1 MATREK
7 HLQYGKSLGLWQGG
21 RKVIEPDVDR
31 RIERVKAALA
41 ERDAEE
47 LRQKRAV
54 QQENAYVSDSLLASQ
69 EAQKHSPQYAEGK
82 SIAEIY
88 GIPAHTEGLAS
99 QLALSD
105 SIGLQ
110 CSLEEEMAKNHQ
122 HVMIVDLED
131 AHKILHNVW
140 LDAGKNV
147 AALAMSINTVKSWLK
162 HAFVNGTRINMD
174 GKKYPLNS
182 FKSMQAG
189 FSPQSRAANFKGA
202 GALTFVVSASIAT
215 TDLIFK
221 DDYHLVDWFGNVGSD
236 MFKFMLQSA
245 VGEAALFAAAF
256 LGQPIIIGAIA
267 VTATYV
273 LIEWAWGEY
282 KISQT
287 IVE

>member
-1 MATREK
+1 
-7 HLQYGKSLGLWQGG
+7 
-21 RKVIEPDVDR
+21 
-31 RIERVKAALA
+31 ALA

-88 GIPAHTEGLAS
+88 GIPVHTEGLAS

-189 FSPQSRAANFKGA
+189 FSP
-202 GALTFVVSASIAT
+202 
-215 TDLIFK
+215 
-221 DDYHLVDWFGNVGSD
+221 
-236 MFKFMLQSA
+236 
-245 VGEAALFAAAF
+245 
-256 LGQPIIIGAIA
+256 
-267 VTATYV
+267 
-273 LIEWAWGEY
+273 
-282 KISQT
+282 
-287 IVE
+287 